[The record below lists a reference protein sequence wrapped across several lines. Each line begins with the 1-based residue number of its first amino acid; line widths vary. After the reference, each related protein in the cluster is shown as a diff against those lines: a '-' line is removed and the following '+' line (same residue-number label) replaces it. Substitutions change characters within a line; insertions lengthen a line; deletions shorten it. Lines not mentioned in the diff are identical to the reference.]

1 MISRWRWLAGLVLA
15 ACSSSPE
22 APSNGSVH
30 GTGANG
36 VAIAGAGIP
45 IIPTA
50 GTSGAIG
57 LGAGGTFA
65 AGSSAVP
72 TPTPIAR
79 PPSSGTGAFG
89 AAGAPANP
97 FQFPLPTQGG
107 AAGMASLPAATPGA
121 LGPDDGDPNAP
132 VVALPSIACGGPTGF
147 GIGTP
152 NLQVDMRD
160 VILTYPCNKH
170 EGANVTFILLLHGTN
185 SDDATKLY
193 THNYFAAWKLA
204 STSNLI
210 IAEPKAIGS
219 QWGNVM
225 ETPDASM
232 DKPYLL
238 DVINYV
244 YTNFPK
250 VNITSLWIA
259 GHSWGAIYAK
269 WFACDPTVKDHVRG
283 VIGMSGGASSPG
295 GVIFGGSVT
304 DLMPTSNC
312 TDYISQIHTVGDM
325 DMVTGLPDQTAA
337 ATKHGCGAKMG
348 PTDIGN
354 MQMLDTWP
362 NCTAGW
368 AHEDFTM
375 GAHMHTTP
383 INPEVVQQIIDTVKS
398 TEKR

>member
-1 MISRWRWLAGLVLA
+1 MIARWQWLAGLALAALA
-15 ACSSSPE
+15 ACSSSP
-22 APSNGSVH
+22 ATPS
-30 GTGANG
+30 TGAGRGAPPNG
-36 VAIAGAGIP
+36 RAIAGTIA
-45 IIPTA
+45 TA
-50 GTSGAIG
+50 GSAGAVGIG
-57 LGAGGTFA
+57 VAVSQA
-65 AGSSAVP
+65 AGSPAIGTT
-72 TPTPIAR
+72 TPPATPPAK
-79 PPSSGTGAFG
+79 TT
-89 AAGAPANP
+89 AGAPATPPP
-97 FQFPLPTQGG
+97 FTRPPATG
-107 AAGMASLPAATPGA
+107 AAGMASLPPATPGA
-121 LGPDDGDPNAP
+121 LGPNDGDPNTP
-132 VVALPSIACGGPTGF
+132 VVALPNIACGGPQGL
-147 GIGTP
+147 GLGTA

-185 SDDATKLY
+185 SNEATKTY

-210 IAEPKAIGS
+210 IAEPKSKAS

-225 ETPDASM
+225 ETPDAAM
-232 DKPYLL
+232 DKPHLL

-250 VNITSLWIA
+250 FNITSLWVA

-269 WFACDPTVKDHVRG
+269 WFVCDPTVKDHVRG

-337 ATKHGCGAKMG
+337 ATKHGCGAKVG
-348 PTDIGN
+348 PMDIGN

-362 NCTAGW
+362 NCMPGW

-375 GAHMHTTP
+375 GAHMHTTA
-383 INPEVVQQIIDTVKS
+383 INPEVVQQIIDTVKA